1 MATYL
6 DDLKYPSNNTQ
17 IWKQACKGTLSK
29 PLLPFGKAKDTFNI
43 AQKCKAIQEKYGLP
57 NYQENEPWFYKKI
70 LTEFDA
76 RNPYVNDLKGCD
88 THIMSAKQVLEENIF
103 REDYLYRKASSLGSD
118 WKFNIYLE
126 DVERFGKILISEN
139 TDQNTPEIPPMNVGE
154 TAMYFA
160 YEAEVLK
167 GIPRPRF
174 NLALIEALQ
183 KNIDRILDGKDA
195 EGLSSNFLQNT
206 PPLPNFAA
214 AFSIALPTE
223 IHERIKSCEHEY
235 WNAFGT
241 FSRNLRRAYGQVG
254 GWSKL
259 YYGRKPEDKLPIKK
273 DWGKELIHR
282 KIELALL
289 TNKCF
294 DDVELLINTLRVYGG
309 MCGNFGNGS
318 LYFKPHLTR
327 LNPLTK
333 QERARRD
340 RAEKERHKKAMERI
354 RKQEEW
360 EAEQRR
366 RGAYGGYSGV
376 DEFDEANGSY
386 EFGNSYSYAWYT
398 DRDSYNDVTR

>member
-1 MATYL
+1 
-6 DDLKYPSNNTQ
+6 
-17 IWKQACKGTLSK
+17 
-29 PLLPFGKAKDTFNI
+29 
-43 AQKCKAIQEKYGLP
+43 
-57 NYQENEPWFYKKI
+57 
-70 LTEFDA
+70 
-76 RNPYVNDLKGCD
+76 
-88 THIMSAKQVLEENIF
+88 
-103 REDYLYRKASSLGSD
+103 
-118 WKFNIYLE
+118 
-126 DVERFGKILISEN
+126 
-139 TDQNTPEIPPMNVGE
+139 MNVGE

-241 FSRNLRRAYGQVG
+241 FYAKLKTRLWPSWRMVEVILRQ
-254 GWSKL
+254 
-259 YYGRKPEDKLPIKK
+259 KPEDKLPIKK

-294 DDVELLINTLRVYGG
+294 DR
-309 MCGNFGNGS
+309 C
-318 LYFKPHLTR
+318 
-327 LNPLTK
+327 
-333 QERARRD
+333 
-340 RAEKERHKKAMERI
+340 
-354 RKQEEW
+354 
-360 EAEQRR
+360 
-366 RGAYGGYSGV
+366 
-376 DEFDEANGSY
+376 
-386 EFGNSYSYAWYT
+386 
-398 DRDSYNDVTR
+398 

>member
-1 MATYL
+1 MVL
-6 DDLKYPSNNTQ
+6 
-17 IWKQACKGTLSK
+17 
-29 PLLPFGKAKDTFNI
+29 
-43 AQKCKAIQEKYGLP
+43 
-57 NYQENEPWFYKKI
+57 QENPYRI
-70 LTEFDA
+70 
-76 RNPYVNDLKGCD
+76 RRQNPYVNDLKGCD
-88 THIMSAKQVLEENIF
+88 THIMSAKQVIEENIF
-103 REDYLYRKASSLGSD
+103 REDYLYRKASSLGSE

-223 IHERIKSCEHEY
+223 IRERIKSCEHEY

-241 FSRNLRRAYGQVG
+241 FSRSLRRAYGQVG

-259 YYGRKPEDKLPIKK
+259 YYGRKPEDKLPIRK

-340 RAEKERHKKAMERI
+340 RAEKERHKKQWREFENKKNGKPNSDAEEHMEVIVASTNSTKRTGHTSLAIRI
-354 RKQEEW
+354 RMLGIPIAIATTTSQDSNLSLPLV
-360 EAEQRR
+360 EA
-366 RGAYGGYSGV
+366 
-376 DEFDEANGSY
+376 
-386 EFGNSYSYAWYT
+386 
-398 DRDSYNDVTR
+398 